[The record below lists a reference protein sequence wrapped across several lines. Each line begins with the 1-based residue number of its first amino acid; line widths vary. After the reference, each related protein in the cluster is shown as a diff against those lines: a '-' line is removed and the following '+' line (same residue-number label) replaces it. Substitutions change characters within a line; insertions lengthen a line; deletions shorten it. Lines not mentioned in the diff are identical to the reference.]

1 MIIAYNLILTIAK
14 ITLRLELKLGQ
25 GPTYSINGS
34 FGSPEKKI
42 GINFTKANVKVCSSL
57 LTVLFI
63 VICLLMDKK
72 SFENRV

>member
-1 MIIAYNLILTIAK
+1 MIIAYDLILTIAK

-57 LTVLFI
+57 HYSAVYSYLSVNGQEIF
-63 VICLLMDKK
+63 
-72 SFENRV
+72 